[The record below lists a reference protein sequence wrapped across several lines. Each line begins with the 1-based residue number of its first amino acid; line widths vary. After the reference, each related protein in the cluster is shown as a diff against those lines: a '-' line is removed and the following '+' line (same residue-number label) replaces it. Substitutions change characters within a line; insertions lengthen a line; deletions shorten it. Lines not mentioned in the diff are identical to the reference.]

1 MYEFYKSMN
10 KNLYEFGKVLIV
22 LAILILLG
30 GLVYVLLMP
39 IFYTQ
44 VEINNKLDDFIVFYY
59 IAYCIIPMYLG
70 MTITDIYEKHAFPK
84 NSKKKFLD

>member
-30 GLVYVLLMP
+30 GLVYVLIMP
-39 IFYTQ
+39 IFYSQ
-44 VEINNKLDDFIVFYY
+44 VEISNKLDDFIVFYY
-59 IAYCIIPMYLG
+59 IAYCIIPDLS
-70 MTITDIYEKHAFPK
+70 TLKHTQK
-84 NSKKKFLD
+84 